1 MTQLGFVKMTLEL
14 LLTSILMLLIP
25 ATEGLRLRF
34 TILWVIMQF
43 WSGRYK
49 HKALLFSDEMLLL
62 VKSFGG
68 FFSYL
73 HVDAGLFSRVS
84 LATVWISD
92 TAYYCRSDRLSVYQ
106 SMGPYMAL
114 GQS

>member
-34 TILWVIMQF
+34 IILWIIMQF

-68 FFSYL
+68 FFL
-73 HVDAGLFSRVS
+73 L
-84 LATVWISD
+84 
-92 TAYYCRSDRLSVYQ
+92 DRLRSSVKLSCNQ
-106 SMGPYMAL
+106 L
-114 GQS
+114 FLDVFKVVDH

>member
-68 FFSYL
+68 FFL
-73 HVDAGLFSRVS
+73 
-84 LATVWISD
+84 ISMLMLD
-92 TAYYCRSDRLSVYQ
+92 
-106 SMGPYMAL
+106 
-114 GQS
+114 